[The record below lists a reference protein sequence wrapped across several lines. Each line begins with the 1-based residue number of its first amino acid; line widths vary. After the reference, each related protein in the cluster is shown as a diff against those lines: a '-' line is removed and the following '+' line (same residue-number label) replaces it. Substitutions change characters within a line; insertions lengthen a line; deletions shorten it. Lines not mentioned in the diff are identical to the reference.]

1 MVLEQVLLPS
11 LTAWSRQRLHVST
24 NIRPDGR
31 DRRRGIESYSSYL
44 GMRALVKR
52 SVPSGAF
59 SLSQKGKERV
69 VLRQSSAQG
78 VHTSPTHWR
87 GHLEKLVGVGERK
100 SIEEY
105 MGILGHVNDWDDRMQ
120 CLSDEGLRRVTE
132 ELREEIAL
140 LGGGRDV
147 LMRNEILSKAFAV
160 VREASWRVLGM
171 KHYDVQVLGG
181 IALSRG
187 TVAEMLTGEG
197 KTLVA
202 ILPAYLYALEGK
214 GSHIVTVND
223 YLAQRDAEWVG
234 KVLEFLGMSVGVV
247 TSKTPQHLRAN
258 ELAADVTYL
267 TAYELAFMYLQDN
280 SAPPSFP
287 VVSVV
292 FVCADVLCSLLIP
305 RYLMGVFNSCRH

>member
-1 MVLEQVLLPS
+1 MVFEQVLLPS
-11 LTAWSRQRLHVST
+11 LTACSRQRLHVSASPGCDS
-24 NIRPDGR
+24 RH
-31 DRRRGIESYSSYL
+31 RRRTIEFDSSYQYI
-44 GMRALVKR
+44 RALSRNSAPNLSFPSSQEVK
-52 SVPSGAF
+52 
-59 SLSQKGKERV
+59 RV
-69 VLRQSSAQG
+69 VLRQSSAQE
-78 VHTSPTHWR
+78 VQPSPTHWEE
-87 GHLEKLVGVGERK
+87 HLEKLVGLGERK
-100 SIEEY
+100 SIQEY
-105 MGILGHVNDWDDRMQ
+105 MGILGHVNDWDERMQ
-120 CLSDEGLRRVTE
+120 CLSDESLRRVTE
-132 ELREEIAL
+132 ELKEQIAL

-147 LMRNEILSKAFAV
+147 LMRNEILSKAFAA

-214 GSHIVTVND
+214 GSHIITVND

-287 VVSVV
+287 VVCVV
-292 FVCADVLCSLLIP
+292 CICDYMLWFSLILTDTMCSPTLAGIK
-305 RYLMGVFNSCRH
+305 